1 MWIVKPSLI
10 LSPAFC
16 LYIGPSLLLLSH
28 SITCLPH
35 LSTHL
40 SVDTHLFCLPALPC
54 TLNHIS
60 ELVMSTHL
68 HNCNLLYFSCPC
80 TYIQL
85 PAFRLE
91 LDFLDQNM
99 SHLLTSQPLCETK
112 KKHESTLSLYS
123 PVFMIMY
130 LYVCPIQSASCL
142 LFPSSKRSR
151 LVYSYIDTVGWSSVT
166 SIVKSVRRTTSLT
179 LTSYAVTWVIYK
191 HNLSVLWAGNCSRN
205 TCIKVILV
213 PGRRGVFGLVS
224 FALNLFSIYHF

>member
-60 ELVMSTHL
+60 ELVISTHL
-68 HNCNLLYFSCPC
+68 HNYNLLYFSCPC

-112 KKHESTLSLYS
+112 KKTRIHIIT
-123 PVFMIMY
+123 
-130 LYVCPIQSASCL
+130 
-142 LFPSSKRSR
+142 LFPRLHDNVLICLSYSKRFLSFVPQFQAQPPGLFIYWHCWLVKCDEYRKERATHDVLNLDLLSR
-151 LVYSYIDTVGWSSVT
+151 YLGDLQTQPV
-166 SIVKSVRRTTSLT
+166 
-179 LTSYAVTWVIYK
+179 
-191 HNLSVLWAGNCSRN
+191 C
-205 TCIKVILV
+205 
-213 PGRRGVFGLVS
+213 LVS
-224 FALNLFSIYHF
+224 WKV